1 MAMKRSGMFALML
14 LLLPACIAGQGS
26 VTAGGWSTLA
36 RLPNASQPKATGAS
50 AGPQVLNSPIVEVQL
65 GSTSATSMFIH
76 LSSITA
82 PAGKVTFL
90 ITNTDTMEHELV
102 GFATKTPAGAYPIT
116 SFEGEANRIDEDAAG
131 TAVVDTGASLPAG
144 TSQLLTVDLKAG
156 HVALVCNLAG
166 HYAAGMHAD
175 FWVY

>member
-1 MAMKRSGMFALML
+1 MHADFW
-14 LLLPACIAGQGS
+14 
-26 VTAGGWSTLA
+26 VV
-36 RLPNASQPKATGAS
+36 PK
-50 AGPQVLNSPIVEVQL
+50 
-65 GSTSATSMFIH
+65 GSTPVLVTLGDTSDTKMFIH
-76 LSSITA
+76 TSTSVV
-82 PAGKVTFL
+82 PEGKVSFI
-90 ITNTDTMEHELV
+90 ITNSSTTMEHELV